1 MNIAIL
7 ALIGAV
13 SAADLSRHRKTY
25 QTARLDDQ
33 GFIVMGQ

>member
-7 ALIGAV
+7 ALIGAI

-25 QTARLDDQ
+25 QTAEVDN
-33 GFIVMGQ
+33 